1 MQTSLRNPIK
11 EHFMN
16 DPINQAASRARRY
29 WYIDGLNEIAFGGL
43 CMLLGL
49 YFQVQDSLQLS
60 SWLRH
65 MLEAGL
71 VLFIIVFAF
80 GLTKLVN
87 LLKAQITYPR
97 TGYIAYRRPS
107 TIRRL
112 ATGLLAAAI
121 ASVLSALL
129 MIAPTG
135 LDWMAG
141 LTGLALAAVW
151 LFLAWRF
158 QLSRFLAL
166 SLVSLG
172 GGIFL
177 ALTQPDGVAG
187 LAAMYFLEGTALLLS
202 GGLTFG
208 AYLRRTQ
215 SVGETE
221 F

>member
-1 MQTSLRNPIK
+1 
-11 EHFMN
+11 MN
-16 DPINQAASRARRY
+16 DPIDQAASRARRY
-29 WYIDGLNEIAFGGL
+29 WYVDGLNEIAFGGL
-43 CMLLGL
+43 CILLGF

-60 SWLRH
+60 SWLRQI
-65 MLEAGL
+65 LEVGL
-71 VLFIIVFAF
+71 VLFIVA
-80 GLTKLVN
+80 LVLLLNKLLN
-87 LLKAQITYPR
+87 FLKARITYPR
-97 TGYIAYRRPS
+97 SGYVSYRRPN
-107 TIRRL
+107 TIRRFV
-112 ATGLLAAAI
+112 TGLLAAAI

-129 MIAPTG
+129 MIAPAG

-141 LTGLALAAVW
+141 LTGLVLAAAW

-158 QLSRFLAL
+158 QLSRFLVL

-187 LAAMYFLEGTALLLS
+187 LAAMYFLEGAALLVS
-202 GGLTFG
+202 GGLTFW

-215 SVGETE
+215 PVGETE

>member
-1 MQTSLRNPIK
+1 
-11 EHFMN
+11 MN
-16 DPINQAASRARRY
+16 DSIDQATHRARRY
-29 WYIDGLNEIAFGGL
+29 WYVDGLNEAAFGGL
-43 CMLLGL
+43 CLLLGV
-49 YFQVQDSLQLS
+49 YFQVQDSLHIPSLLQQ
-60 SWLRH
+60 

-71 VLFIIVFAF
+71 VLFIVVIV
-80 GLTKLVN
+80 LLLNKLVN
-87 LLKAQITYPR
+87 FLKERITYPR
-97 TGYIAYRRPS
+97 SGYVSYRRPN

-121 ASVLSALL
+121 ASVLSAVL
-129 MIAPTG
+129 MIAPPG

-177 ALTQPDGVAG
+177 ALMQLDGMAG
-187 LAAMYFLEGTALLLS
+187 IAALYFLEGTALLVS
-202 GGLTFG
+202 GGITFW
-208 AYLRRTQ
+208 AYLRGTQ
-215 SVGETE
+215 PAGETE

>member
-1 MQTSLRNPIK
+1 MK
-11 EHFMN
+11 
-16 DPINQAASRARRY
+16 DPIDQAANRARRY
-29 WYIDGLNEIAFGGL
+29 WYVDGLNEAAFGGL
-43 CMLLGL
+43 CLLLGA
-49 YFQVQDSLQLS
+49 YFQIQASLQIAS
-60 SWLRH
+60 QLRE

-71 VLFIIVFAF
+71 VLFIVAIV
-80 GLTKLVN
+80 LLLYKLVN
-87 LLKAQITYPR
+87 FLKERITYPR
-97 TGYIAYRRPS
+97 SGYVSYRRPN

-121 ASVLSALL
+121 ASVLSAVL
-129 MIAPTG
+129 MIAPPG

-177 ALTQPDGVAG
+177 ALMQLDGVAG
-187 LAAMYFLEGTALLLS
+187 VAAMYFLEGAALLTS
-202 GGLTFG
+202 GGITLW
-208 AYLRRTQ
+208 AYLHGTQ
-215 SVGETE
+215 PVGEVD